1 MIKREA
7 EYNLANKMAGLSPA
21 HISDGY
27 LKIVRC
33 SGPVPQLLQL
43 QATAKGGII
52 YLPKFIWSGR
62 ACTHDCN
69 SCSDFTFR
77 MIQKYVFLRK
87 KFRRSLNGRLSG
99 GWRGTAAGD

>member
-33 SGPVPQLLQL
+33 SGPLPQLLQL

-52 YLPKFIWSGR
+52 YLPKFIWSGCAVA
-62 ACTHDCN
+62 ACMYNC
-69 SCSDFTFR
+69 CPDFTLR
-77 MIQKYVFLRK
+77 MIQKYVFLRPPPIILLGR
-87 KFRRSLNGRLSG
+87 FMMSFSLSE
-99 GWRGTAAGD
+99 W